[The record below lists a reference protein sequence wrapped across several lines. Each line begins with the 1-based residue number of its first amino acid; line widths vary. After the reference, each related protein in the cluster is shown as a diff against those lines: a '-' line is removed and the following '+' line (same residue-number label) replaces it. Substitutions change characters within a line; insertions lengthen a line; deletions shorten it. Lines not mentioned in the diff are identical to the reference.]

1 LFGSILITSK
11 DASIFDKKILNIG
24 KTTPEAK
31 AAIMPIIKL
40 GILSFE

>member
-1 LFGSILITSK
+1 MLITSI

-31 AAIMPIIKL
+31 AAIMPIIKF
-40 GILSFE
+40 GNLSLE